1 MFNLNIEEI
10 NKENKGKVI
19 SFFKEHWGSSEMVIS
34 SGIYQCE
41 NLDGFIYEEND
52 QIIGLVTYVIKR
64 DEIEII
70 SLDSIQEGKGIG
82 TALIEKI
89 ENLAKQKQIKIVRLV
104 TTNDNLNALRFYQK
118 RGYRITSIIP
128 NAVNEARKIKP
139 SIPLIGTDGIPL
151 NDELELIKIISVI

>member
-1 MFNLNIEEI
+1 MIEQI
-10 NKENKGKVI
+10 KRENKDKVI

-41 NLDGFIYEEND
+41 KLDGFIYEENHK
-52 QIIGLVTYVIKR
+52 IIGLITYVIKS

-82 TALIEKI
+82 TTLIEKV
-89 ENLAKQKQIKIVRLV
+89 ENLAKQKQIKIVSLV

-128 NAVNEARKIKP
+128 DAVNEARKVKP
-139 SIPLIGTDGIPL
+139 SIPLTGNNGIPL
-151 NDELELIKIISVI
+151 NDELELKKIT

>member
-1 MFNLNIEEI
+1 MIEQI
-10 NKENKGKVI
+10 NSENKDKVI

-41 NLDGFIYEEND
+41 NLNGFIYEED
-52 QIIGLVTYVIKR
+52 QQIIGLVTYVMKI

-70 SLDSIQEGKGIG
+70 SLDSIHEGKGIG
-82 TALIEKI
+82 TALIEKV
-89 ENLAKQKQIKIVRLV
+89 ENLAKQKQIKIITLV

-139 SIPLIGTDGIPL
+139 SIPLTGNYGIPL
-151 NDELELIKIISVI
+151 NDELELNKII

>member
-1 MFNLNIEEI
+1 MNIEAI
-10 NKENKGKVI
+10 QKEKKEKVI

-41 NLDGFIYEEND
+41 NLNGFIYEED
-52 QIIGLVTYVIKR
+52 QQIIGLVTYVMKI

-70 SLDSIQEGKGIG
+70 SLDSIHEGKGIG
-82 TALIEKI
+82 TALIEKV
-89 ENLAKQKQIKIVRLV
+89 ENLAKQKQIKIITLV

-139 SIPLIGTDGIPL
+139 SIPLTGNYGIPL
-151 NDELELIKIISVI
+151 NDELELNKII